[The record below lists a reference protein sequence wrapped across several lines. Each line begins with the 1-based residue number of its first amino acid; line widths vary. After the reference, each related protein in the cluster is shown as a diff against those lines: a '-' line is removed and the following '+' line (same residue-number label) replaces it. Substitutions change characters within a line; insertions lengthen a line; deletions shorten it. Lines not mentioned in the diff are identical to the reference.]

1 MWTSKNRAR
10 YDRSKLRYPS
20 DLTDDEWGLV
30 EPLIRPGKTGGGKR
44 TVIMREVVNGLMYIL
59 STGCQ
64 WRAIPK
70 DLPPKSSVYD
80 YFDLWTYDGTLE
92 RIHHALYEQC
102 REREQR
108 EASPTAA
115 IIDSQ
120 SVKSAE
126 KGGACID
133 PHGYDA
139 GKKIKGK
146 KRHILVDTLGLL
158 LHAIVHPADIQ
169 DRDGGV
175 IVMATLFGM
184 FPFLKTLFAD
194 GGYQG
199 PQFARAL
206 AKVLPHLDVEIVKR
220 SDRVSGFVVLPKRW
234 IVERSIAWLNRCR
247 RLAKDWENLNR
258 KALAFLRLASI
269 RFMLRKLCNPA

>member
-1 MWTSKNRAR
+1 VSRTSATGSQS
-10 YDRSKLRYPS
+10 DRRHHRQP
-20 DLTDDEWGLV
+20 ER
-30 EPLIRPGKTGGGKR
+30 EERGKR
-44 TVIMREVVNGLMYIL
+44 GV
-59 STGCQ
+59 
-64 WRAIPK
+64 
-70 DLPPKSSVYD
+70 
-80 YFDLWTYDGTLE
+80 
-92 RIHHALYEQC
+92 
-102 REREQR
+102 
-108 EASPTAA
+108 
-115 IIDSQ
+115 
-120 SVKSAE
+120 
-126 KGGACID
+126 CID

-175 IVMATLFGM
+175 LVMATLFGM

-199 PQFARAL
+199 PQFANAL
-206 AKVLPHLDVEIVKR
+206 ANVLPHLDVEIVKR

-269 RFMLRKLCNPA
+269 RLMLRKLCNPT

>member
-20 DLTDDEWGLV
+20 DLTDDEWRLV
-30 EPLIRPGKTGGGKR
+30 EPLIPPGKTGGGKR

-70 DLPPKSSVYD
+70 DLPPRSSVYD

-92 RIHHALYEQC
+92 RIHHTLYEQC
-102 REREQR
+102 REQEQR

-115 IIDSQ
+115 IIDS
-120 SVKSAE
+120 
-126 KGGACID
+126 
-133 PHGYDA
+133 
-139 GKKIKGK
+139 KGK
-146 KRHILVDTLGLL
+146 KRHILVHTLCLL
-158 LHAIVHPADIQ
+158 LPAIVHPADIQ

-175 IVMATLFGM
+175 LVMATLFGM

-194 GGYQG
+194 SGYQG
-199 PQFARAL
+199 PKFAKAL

-220 SDRVSGFVVLPKRW
+220 SDQVSGFVVLPKRW
-234 IVERSIAWLNRCR
+234 IVERTIAWLNRCR
-247 RLAKDWENLNR
+247 RLAKDWECLNR

-269 RFMLRKLCNPA
+269 RLMLRKLCNPA